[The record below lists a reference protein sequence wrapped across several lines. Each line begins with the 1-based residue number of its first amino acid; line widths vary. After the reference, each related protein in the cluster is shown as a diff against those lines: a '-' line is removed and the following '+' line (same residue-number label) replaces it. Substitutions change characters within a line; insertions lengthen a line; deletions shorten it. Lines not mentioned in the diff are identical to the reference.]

1 VVDRADATGLLS
13 AAGVLFDL
21 DGVLTPTADLHMH
34 AWREMFTALFAAH
47 SVSSP
52 YTDDDYFRYLD
63 GRKRYDGVAAVLR
76 SRALEL
82 PWGDP
87 ADPPEAETVCGVGN
101 RKNDVFFALLERD
114 GMTAYPGSL
123 AVLDRLGADGVPM
136 AVVSSSKNARAVLDA
151 AGLTARFPVI
161 VDGVVAEQDHLASK
175 PAPDMFLDAARL
187 LRVDPAEAVVVE
199 DALSGVEAGAAGRF
213 GLVVGVD
220 RGAGAEALR
229 RAGAD
234 VVVADLA
241 ELLDS
246 SPPSLPET
254 PRPSSPSPEPT

>member
-47 SVSSP
+47 GVSSP

-101 RKNDVFFALLERD
+101 RKNDVFFALLERE
-114 GMTAYPGSL
+114 GIAAYPGSL
-123 AVLDRLGADGVPM
+123 AALDRLEERGVPM

-161 VDGVVAEQDHLASK
+161 VDGVVAEQDALASK
-175 PAPDMFLDAARL
+175 PAPDMFLDAAERL
-187 LRVDPAEAVVVE
+187 GVEPASAVVVE
-199 DALSGVEAGAAGRF
+199 DALSGVEAGAAGGF
-213 GLVVGVD
+213 GLVIGVD
-220 RGAGAEALR
+220 RGAGAAALT
-229 RAGAD
+229 RAGAS
-234 VVVADLA
+234 VVVTDLG
-241 ELLDS
+241 ELLPP
-246 SPPSLPET
+246 SPPDPA
-254 PRPSSPSPEPT
+254 RPVPPAQP

>member
-1 VVDRADATGLLS
+1 VDRTDAEAFLS

-47 SVSSP
+47 GVTPP
-52 YTDDDYFRYLD
+52 YTDDDYFRFLD
-63 GRKRYDGVAAVLR
+63 GRKRYDGVAAVLQ
-76 SRALEL
+76 SRGLDL

-101 RKNDVFFALLERD
+101 RKNAVFFAILERE

-123 AVLDRLGADGVPM
+123 AVLDRLEAERVPM

-161 VDGVVAEQDHLASK
+161 VDGVVAEEDALASK
-175 PAPDMFLDAARL
+175 PAPDMFLDAAERL
-187 LRVDPAEAVVVE
+187 AVDPARTVVVE

-220 RGAGAEALR
+220 RGAGADALR
-229 RAGAD
+229 GAGAD
-234 VVVADLA
+234 VVVTDLA
-241 ELLDS
+241 ELLPAPS
-246 SPPSLPET
+246 SETRPPSSATEHPQ
-254 PRPSSPSPEPT
+254 

>member
-1 VVDRADATGLLS
+1 VDDGTDAAFLT

-47 SVSSP
+47 GVREP

-63 GRKRYDGVAAVLR
+63 GRKRYDGVAAVLA
-76 SRALEL
+76 SRGLEL

-87 ADPPEAETVCGVGN
+87 GDPPEAETVCGVGN
-101 RKNDVFFALLERD
+101 RKNAVFFALLERE
-114 GMTAYPGSL
+114 GIAAYPGSL
-123 AVLDRLGADGVPM
+123 AVLDRLEERGVPM

-161 VDGVVAEQDHLASK
+161 VDGVVAEQDRLASK
-175 PAPDMFLDAARL
+175 PAPDMFLDAADRL
-187 LRVDPAEAVVVE
+187 GVEPASAVVVE
-199 DALSGVEAGAAGRF
+199 DALSGVEEGAAGRF

-220 RGAGAEALR
+220 RGAGADALS
-229 RAGAD
+229 RAGAH
-234 VVVADLA
+234 VVVTDLA
-241 ELLDS
+241 ELLD
-246 SPPSLPET
+246 PPP
-254 PRPSSPSPEPT
+254 SPSPSPKAPQ

>member
-1 VVDRADATGLLS
+1 VDRMDAADFLS
-13 AAGVLFDL
+13 AAGVLLDL
-21 DGVLTPTADLHMH
+21 DGVITPTADLHMH

-47 SVSSP
+47 GVDAP
-52 YTDDDYFRYLD
+52 YTDEDYFRHLD
-63 GRKRYDGVAAVLR
+63 GRKRYDGVASVLA
-76 SRALEL
+76 SRGIEL

-114 GMTAYPGSL
+114 GMAAYPGSL
-123 AVLDRLGADGVPM
+123 AVLDRLAEDGVPM

-161 VDGVVAEQDHLASK
+161 VDGVVAEQDRLGSK
-175 PAPDMFLDAARL
+175 PAPDMFLDAARRL
-187 LRVDPAEAVVVE
+187 SVDPARSVVVE

-220 RGAGAEALR
+220 RGAGAVALR

-241 ELLDS
+241 ELLPPT
-246 SPPSLPET
+246 PPSQP
-254 PRPSSPSPEPT
+254 